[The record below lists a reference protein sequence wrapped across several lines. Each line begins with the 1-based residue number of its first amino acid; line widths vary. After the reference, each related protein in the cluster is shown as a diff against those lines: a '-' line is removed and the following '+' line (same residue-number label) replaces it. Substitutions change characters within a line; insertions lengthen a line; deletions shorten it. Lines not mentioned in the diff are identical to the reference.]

1 MAYRLYD
8 VQDYDET
15 NQVPPPAAAAA
26 ATFRYQTHEAPVNV
40 TLANRR
46 ILSIPPTVN
55 LPPGVNDTTVIDLRL
70 VMRQAETDLSWVEF
84 DAQITLQEMKDR
96 LMLELG
102 INVSKT
108 TLHREL
114 DKRVLTY
121 KTVHYEPLQM
131 NDPSFKDKRV
141 EYVVAFRELMGQG
154 KIPIWIDGT
163 NFNLFTCRTKA
174 RSRRGTR
181 AVVVRGGT
189 QKGKNL
195 HVIGAM
201 SSANFF
207 FCTHKRGA
215 YKHQDANLWLRDML
229 RAATQ
234 HFGRLDDIVVIADN
248 APCHSRLEQVF
259 EEAEFDS
266 ATLLRLSSYSPMFN
280 PIENLWS
287 EFKAHVKTHLRERLA
302 AFMGPPPDGLT
313 REEFRMQYLEHVAQ
327 EVIQGMLS

>member
-1 MAYRLYD
+1 G
-8 VQDYDET
+8 
-15 NQVPPPAAAAA
+15 
-26 ATFRYQTHEAPVNV
+26 
-40 TLANRR
+40 NRPKV
-46 ILSIPPTVN
+46 LTPEN
-55 LPPGVNDTTVIDLRL
+55 IDLA
-70 VMRQAETDLSWVEF
+70 QSWVEF

-114 DKRVLTY
+114 DKRVFTY

-154 KIPIWIDGT
+154 KIPIWIDET

-248 APCHSRLEQVF
+248 APCHSR
-259 EEAEFDS
+259 

-327 EVIQGMLS
+327 EVIQGIDIQRLNRYALRLEYFYGRAERMEDMEVGM